1 LEVTYSDLV
10 EIRLFH
16 PKSHFET
23 MSVEL
28 SWIEKYRPSTLDDVS
43 SHKQIIKTL
52 KKFMESKTLPHMC
65 FYGPPGT
72 GKTSTCV
79 ALARELYGAHYRR
92 MVLELNASDAR
103 GIQVVRTRIK
113 DFASTCAFDVGG
125 VKMIILDEADAMT
138 SEAQLALRRIMELYS
153 DNARFCIICNYLT
166 KIIDPLQSRCTKFKF
181 SALESKHIKQR
192 IDFISREE
200 GVDLEKGVK
209 TVLVKECGGD
219 MRSIVNTLQA
229 ATTTTTSISKDL
241 IYEVLGKVKPSMIHE
256 FWDDLLEKTLDEN
269 MEWIE
274 RARREG
280 LSIHSFV
287 EALAPVVIA
296 TRDATHIKHLATI
309 EDYLSRDSIGIHY
322 WRPLLSMR
330 LVAMRRVDRR

>member
-1 LEVTYSDLV
+1 
-10 EIRLFH
+10 
-16 PKSHFET
+16 

-28 SWIEKYRPSTLDDVS
+28 SWVEKYRPSTLDDVS

-52 KKFMESKTLPHMC
+52 RKFMESKTLPHMC

-79 ALARELYGAHYRR
+79 ALARELYGTHYRR
-92 MVLELNASDAR
+92 MVLELNASDSR
-103 GIQVVRTRIK
+103 GIKVVRTRIK

-125 VKMIILDEADAMT
+125 VKLIILDEADAMT
-138 SEAQLALRRIMELYS
+138 SEAQLALRRVMELYS
-153 DNARFCIICNYLT
+153 DNVRFCIICNYLT

-192 IDFISREE
+192 IDFISKEE
-200 GVDLEKGVK
+200 EIILEKGCK
-209 TVLVKECGGD
+209 TILVKECGGD

-229 ATTTTTSISKDL
+229 ATTTTTSIRKDL

-256 FWDDLLEKTLDEN
+256 FWNDLLEKTMDEN
-269 MEWIE
+269 LCWVD
-274 RARREG
+274 RAKSEG

-287 EALAPVVIA
+287 EALAPIVIEE
-296 TRDATHIKHLATI
+296 RDETHIKHLAAL
-309 EDYLSRDSIGIHY
+309 ENYLSRDSIGNHY
-322 WRPLLSMR
+322 WRPLLAIRS
-330 LVAMRRVDRR
+330 